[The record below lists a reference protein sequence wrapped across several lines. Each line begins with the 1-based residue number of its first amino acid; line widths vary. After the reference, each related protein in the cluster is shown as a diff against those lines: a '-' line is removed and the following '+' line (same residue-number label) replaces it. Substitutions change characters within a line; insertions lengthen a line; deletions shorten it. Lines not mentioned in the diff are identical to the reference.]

1 MKKVHIIKQPI
12 LSLLEY
18 ISATVY
24 PYVYRE
30 HFVTLSAFLFFFG
43 LSYVYRK
50 QNNILISNDDP
61 ILILFRANHY

>member
-43 LSYVYRK
+43 LSLCV
-50 QNNILISNDDP
+50 
-61 ILILFRANHY
+61 